1 MSRYAIA
8 YDVTDDRL
16 RERIRSVCRKY
27 GARQQYSLFEVQL
40 SPTERAQMI
49 EELREIA
56 ASADEGRIHVR
67 VYSVGPRSKDVDI
80 PEQGGEGTP
89 DEPANIV

>member
-8 YDVTDDRL
+8 YDVSDDRI
-16 RERIRSVCRKY
+16 RSRVRSVCRKY

-40 SPTERAQMI
+40 SNTERAEM
-49 EELREIA
+49 
-56 ASADEGRIHVR
+56 ADELEQVVSECDPGVARVRI
-67 VYSVGPRSKDVDI
+67 YSVGPKTNDIDI
-80 PEQGGEGTP
+80 PERTDST